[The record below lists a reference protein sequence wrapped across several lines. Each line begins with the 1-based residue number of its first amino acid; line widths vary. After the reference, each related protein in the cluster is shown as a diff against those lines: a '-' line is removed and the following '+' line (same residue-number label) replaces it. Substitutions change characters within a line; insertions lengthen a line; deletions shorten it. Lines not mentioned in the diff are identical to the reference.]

1 MGERKRV
8 GTRTSSVWPG
18 FSELNEEQ
26 ARLVLQCPVVMA
38 EEVSKV
44 GWVSEGSYED
54 FFDGHEGIDNTE
66 ISTKQRCVTDRAIQN
81 QRALM
86 ITRELVEKQEML
98 KED

>member
-1 MGERKRV
+1 M
-8 GTRTSSVWPG
+8 SSVWPG

-38 EEVSKV
+38 EEVSAV

-54 FFDGHEGIDNTE
+54 FFDGSEGIDNTE

-98 KED
+98 DED

>member
-1 MGERKRV
+1 M
-8 GTRTSSVWPG
+8 SSVWPG

-54 FFDGHEGIDNTE
+54 FFDGSEGIDNIYADTG
-66 ISTKQRCVTDRAIQN
+66 DRFGQTARQ
-81 QRALM
+81 
-86 ITRELVEKQEML
+86 L
-98 KED
+98 KKLLAFLGNTL

>member
-1 MGERKRV
+1 M
-8 GTRTSSVWPG
+8 SSMWPG